1 MAVFVPVSNSASLTR
16 MRFLFRSSFMEI
28 ESPDNPASNAMTTN
42 EPVPGEEY
50 ETLYIRLQQIVE
62 QLETGDLPLARAL
75 ALYEEGVATAEACQ
89 RLLDQAALRVR
100 TLMGDQSPAA
110 AEADV

>member
-1 MAVFVPVSNSASLTR
+1 
-16 MRFLFRSSFMEI
+16 MER

-50 ETLYIRLQQIVE
+50 ETLYTRLQQIVE

-100 TLMGDQSPAA
+100 TLMGDQLPAA